1 MEIKVLKKLLA
12 AQEAD
17 AENNRRLFTQKKIA
31 SVNLMSSPGSGKTT
45 LIEKTLEAL
54 GGELKVAVV
63 EGDIRTTMD
72 AERLARF
79 GIQIAQI
86 NTEPFGG
93 DCHLEA
99 GWIRGAVEEFDL
111 DRVDLVFVENV
122 GNLVCPAEFDL
133 GVDANVVLLSVAE
146 GEDKPAKYPLIF
158 NVSRLCLLT
167 KTDLLGALD
176 YDLELAKRNLREVN
190 PNLRVIEMSAKTGAG
205 FGDWLEFLRGI
216 VSDKKKP
223 QPA

>member
-1 MEIKVLKKLLA
+1 MEIKVLKKVLA

-17 AENNRRLFTQKKIA
+17 AEINRKLFADRKIA
-31 SVNLMSSPGSGKTT
+31 AVNLMSSPGSGKTT
-45 LIEKTLEAL
+45 LVEKTLEAL
-54 GGELKVAVV
+54 GGEIRAAVV

-79 GIQIAQI
+79 DIQITQI

-99 GWIRGAVEEFDL
+99 GWIRSAVEEFDL
-111 DRVDLVFVENV
+111 GAVDLVFVENV

-146 GEDKPAKYPLIF
+146 GEDKPAKYPLVF
-158 NVSRLCLLT
+158 NVSKLCLLT
-167 KTDLLGALD
+167 KTDLLGVLD
-176 YDLELAKRNLREVN
+176 YDIERVRKNLREVN
-190 PNLRVIEMSAKTGAG
+190 PKLRTIELSSKTGAG
-205 FGDWLEFLRGI
+205 FGAWLDFLRGL
-216 VSDKKKP
+216 VAAKK
-223 QPA
+223 A